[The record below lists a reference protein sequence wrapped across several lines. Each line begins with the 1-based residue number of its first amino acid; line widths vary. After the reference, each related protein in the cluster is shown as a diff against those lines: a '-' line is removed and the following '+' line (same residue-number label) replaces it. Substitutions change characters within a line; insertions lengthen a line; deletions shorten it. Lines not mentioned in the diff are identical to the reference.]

1 MKASALAADFDGTLA
16 QAGVVDAATHDAL
29 LRLRSIGVRLIM
41 VTGRRL
47 DSVTAAFPDIS
58 VFDRVVAENGALV
71 HDPATRRSRSVA
83 PSPDPRLV
91 PALVARKVNPLNV
104 GESIVATREPMDVV
118 VREVLAALGLRMHIV
133 YNKGAVMILPDS
145 IDKSTGLE
153 EALRDLGLAAE
164 EVVGVGDAENDVPFL
179 RACGRSAA
187 VANALP
193 SIKAIADVSLDA
205 AHGEGVVEL
214 IQRVWPDALRASD
227 RASGG

>member
-1 MKASALAADFDGTLA
+1 
-16 QAGVVDAATHDAL
+16 
-29 LRLRSIGVRLIM
+29 
-41 VTGRRL
+41 
-47 DSVTAAFPDIS
+47 
-58 VFDRVVAENGALV
+58 
-71 HDPATRRSRSVA
+71 
-83 PSPDPRLV
+83 
-91 PALVARKVNPLNV
+91 
-104 GESIVATREPMDVV
+104 
-118 VREVLAALGLRMHIV
+118 MHIV